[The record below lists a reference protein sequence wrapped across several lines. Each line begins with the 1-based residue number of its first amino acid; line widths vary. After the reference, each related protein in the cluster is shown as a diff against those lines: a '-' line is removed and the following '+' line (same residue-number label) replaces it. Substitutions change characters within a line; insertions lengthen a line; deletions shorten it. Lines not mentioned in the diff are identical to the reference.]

1 MSAALVLR
9 LQDILTVP
17 GINWKYET
25 LYVPCLVPF
34 VIASLLC
41 IAINRKHMQ
50 SRWYGPLAVAWRKT
64 LGGYYTPVHR
74 QTVRTRDLAAGPYL
88 AGDQLV
94 VVCVISEDYCC

>member
-41 IAINRKHMQ
+41 IAVNRRHMQ
-50 SRWYGPLAVAWRKT
+50 SRWYEPLAVAWRKT
-64 LGGYYTPVHR
+64 IGAYTPVYR
-74 QTVRTRDLAAGPYL
+74 QTVSTCDLAAGQYL
-88 AGDQLV
+88 AGDQME
-94 VVCVISEDYCC
+94 VVCVKSEYNCY

>member
-50 SRWYGPLAVAWRKT
+50 SRWYEPLAVAWRKT
-64 LGGYYTPVHR
+64 LGEGKPLITSDQH
-74 QTVRTRDLAAGPYL
+74 YL
-88 AGDQLV
+88 DVSSHARLEQRILPR
-94 VVCVISEDYCC
+94 